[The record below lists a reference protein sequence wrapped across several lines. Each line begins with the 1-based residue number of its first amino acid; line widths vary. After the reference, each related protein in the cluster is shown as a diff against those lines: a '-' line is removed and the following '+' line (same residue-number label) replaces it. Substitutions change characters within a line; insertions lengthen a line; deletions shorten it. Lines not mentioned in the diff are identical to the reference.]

1 MWWKTTDSTEEDGK
15 PDHEDEEYLRKL
27 IRSRS
32 AVETGGFPWDHRNK
46 APANTGV
53 PRVPFGDPPGPYR
66 HIKEHEMPLLEE
78 RLLRVN
84 DKISE
89 LSEGLKAWEN
99 QHELD
104 RLESLRD
111 YLHHRIADHREDA
124 AAIER
129 EAEERTIL
137 EQPDFGQSD
146 EANMELSGPGGDD
159 FIHGG
164 MESGDDESLP
174 ESVVETDGGSPDW
187 Y

>member
-1 MWWKTTDSTEEDGK
+1 MWWKTSDSPEESGESDR
-15 PDHEDEEYLRKL
+15 EDEEYLRKL

-32 AVETGGFPWDHRNK
+32 AVETGGFPWDHRSK
-46 APANTGV
+46 APVNTGV
-53 PRVPFGDPPGPYR
+53 PRVPFMAPPGPYR

-78 RLLRVN
+78 RLTRVN

-129 EAEERTIL
+129 EAEERSIL
-137 EQPDFGQSD
+137 EQPGFGQSD
-146 EANMELSGPGGDD
+146 DGNTESSGPGGDD
-159 FIHGG
+159 YIQGDL
-164 MESGDDESLP
+164 ESWDDECLP
-174 ESVVETDGGSPDW
+174 ETGAEADGGSPDW